1 MFLKIAFLG
10 PCEIS
15 RIRLNPY
22 LDLEEPLSAD
32 YLDIKTKPFNKK
44 KIFPFPVIIRI
55 QGGNHMS
62 WLKDCIQNVQDRM
75 NDDVE
80 QRKIELKTKETDMEL
95 AMYQRPT
102 EFPSEGK
109 VDEVMENYEASL
121 DIFTLVEILIDHG
134 LTTKEEYDQRRK
146 RLEVDLRNEIKKQL
160 MEELPL

>member
-1 MFLKIAFLG
+1 LG
-10 PCEIS
+10 
-15 RIRLNPY
+15 
-22 LDLEEPLSAD
+22 LEEPLSAD

-62 WLKDCIQNVQDRM
+62 WLKDCIQNVQERM

-80 QRKIELKTKETDMEL
+80 QRKVELKAKETDKEL
-95 AMYQRPT
+95 AFYQRQA
-102 EFPSEGK
+102 EFPSEEK